1 MDLIKSKEIEVK
13 DVDGELHQFIIG
25 RLPAIEGRKILS
37 LYPIANAP
45 KIGDYEKSEEGM
57 LLLMKHVERVTPNGN
72 IRLQTKALIDNHIP
86 DAECLIRLE
95 MEALKY
101 NVSFFKNA
109 GGLGFVGLIQK
120 IISGSVPQIIQT
132 LMSSLGASSP
142 KGTQASQSLKEK

>member
-1 MDLIKSKEIEVK
+1 MELIKPKEIEVT
-13 DVDGELHQFIIG
+13 DVDGEKHSFIIG

-37 LYPIANAP
+37 LYPLSNAP

-57 LLLMKHVERVTPNGN
+57 LLLMKYIERVTQDGN

-120 IISGSVPQIIQT
+120 VISGSLPQIVQT
-132 LMSSLGASSP
+132 LITSLAPSSQ
-142 KGTQASQSLKEK
+142 KGTQHSQSSKKK